1 MPKKRFTMMSTILPA
16 LLVALIG
23 FLGVGCGKTVVQP
36 SVEYKGPALA
46 QRPERIL
53 VYDFAVTTAEV
64 KENQG
69 MFQSKVN
76 EMKAVTTREHEQEI
90 ADEVKKVAADELV
103 EGIRK
108 LGLPAERATA
118 TVLMTPRSLGI
129 VGQFIDV
136 DEGNKA
142 QRLVIG
148 FGMGQS
154 RVDIRMQVFG
164 HGLTRDEAKEA
175 APVKLLGLETHA
187 ESGKMPGAALTLGAG
202 AAAQGGVT
210 AGVAAA
216 NVGVSG
222 VKSYRSAMGQM
233 TARSA
238 DQAVAYLS
246 EFFFIQG
253 WIAPDKVIRAERP

>member
-1 MPKKRFTMMSTILPA
+1 MSTRQTVA
-16 LLVALIG
+16 WLLCGLVML
-23 FLGVGCGKTVVQP
+23 VTGCGKTVVQP

-69 MFQSKVN
+69 IFQSNLN
-76 EMKAVTTREHEQEI
+76 EMQGVTTREHEQDI
-90 ADEVKKVAADELV
+90 ADEVRKVAAEELV
-103 EGIRK
+103 AGIRK
-108 LGLPAERATA
+108 LGLPAERASANT
-118 TVLMTPRSLGI
+118 LMPDRSLSI

-142 QRLVIG
+142 ARMVIG
-148 FGMGQS
+148 FGKGQS
-154 RVDIRMQVFG
+154 RVDIRLQVFG

-175 APVKLLGLETHA
+175 APVKLLAFETHA
-187 ESGKMPGAALTLGAG
+187 DSGSLPGALVTAGAG

-210 AGVAAA
+210 AGMAAA
-216 NVGVSG
+216 NVGVG
-222 VKSYRSAMGQM
+222 GIKSYRSAMGQM
-233 TARSA
+233 TSRSA

-253 WIAPDKVIRAERP
+253 WIAQDKVIRAERP

>member
-1 MPKKRFTMMSTILPA
+1 MMSIIRPA
-16 LLVALIG
+16 MLAALTGLLGA
-23 FLGVGCGKTVVQP
+23 GCGTTIVQP
-36 SVEYKGPALA
+36 GVPYTGAALA

-69 MFQSKVN
+69 IFQSKIN
-76 EMKAVTTREHEQEI
+76 EMEGITTREHEQDI
-90 ADEVKKVAADELV
+90 ADEVRKVAAETLV

-108 LGLPAERATA
+108 LGLPAERAA
-118 TVLMTPRSLGI
+118 ANVLMTPRSLGI

-142 QRLVIG
+142 QRIVIG
-148 FGMGQS
+148 FGLGAS
-154 RVDIRMQVFG
+154 RVDIRVQVYG
-164 HGLTRDEAKEA
+164 HGLTRDEKKEA
-175 APVKLLGLETHA
+175 APIQLLTFQTRA

-202 AAAQGGVT
+202 AAAQGTVT
-210 AGVAAA
+210 AGVAGA
-216 NVGVSG
+216 NVAKSG
-222 VKSYRSAMGQM
+222 VTTYRSAMGQM

-238 DQAVAYLS
+238 EQAVTYLS

-253 WIAPDKVIRAERP
+253 WIPQDKMIKAERK